1 MAGKTRKPKGS
12 DKRGGKRPGAGRKE
26 LPSPDP
32 ELVAFT
38 ITKIKEWA
46 EKEGRHID
54 DILLAFAYGKQ
65 EPGWKLSSSDRLK
78 AIEMLKKYTVPTKSE
93 KDINIKSD
101 IGPTIGLPPMKTDP
115 AKIIPIDGGK
125 KG

>member
-1 MAGKTRKPKGS
+1 MAGKTRKTTGK

-26 LPSPDP
+26 LPPPDP
-32 ELVAFT
+32 ALVAFT

-54 DILLAFAYGKQ
+54 DILLAFAYGQQ
-65 EPGWKLSSSDRLK
+65 EAGWKLTTADRLK

-93 KDINIKSD
+93 KDVKIKTD
-101 IGPTIGLPPMKTDP
+101 IGPTIGLPPVRTDP